1 MPTSR
6 EEIRCRLSIIN
17 TMYNKLLSDDLTS
30 DQFTDAMDY
39 IEQSTETLKRQLVD
53 LNIDIELE
61 HFFTV

>member
-17 TMYNKLLSDDLTS
+17 TMYNKLLSDDLTP
-30 DQFTDAMDY
+30 DQFTAVMDY

-61 HFFTV
+61 HFFTL